1 VKKQTN
7 WRKKMSKKW
16 EGWVIRKQYFKVQV
30 EADTW
35 EDAQDVMLSTEV
47 NIEEPDEIDWDVYDI
62 EEITT

>member
-1 VKKQTN
+1 
-7 WRKKMSKKW
+7 MSKKW

-47 NIEEPDEIDWDVYDI
+47 NIEEPDEVDWDVYDI
-62 EEITT
+62 EEVTT

>member
-1 VKKQTN
+1 M
-7 WRKKMSKKW
+7 KMSKKW

-62 EEITT
+62 EEVTT